1 MSKHILV
8 VDDVDDDVRVM
19 VDIIEHVMHHTTTAA
34 TGGEEAI
41 RLAKES
47 KPDLI
52 LMDLILP
59 QLNGWEVAAELRQ
72 MDEFR
77 DTPIIAVTSYNN
89 EIAGLRDLA
98 RAGGCNDYLTKPF
111 DIETFIEVINSHLPA

>member
-1 MSKHILV
+1 MNEHIV
-8 VDDVDDDVRVM
+8 IVDDEDDDVRVM
-19 VDIIEHVMHHTTTAA
+19 VGIIERLMHHTTTTA
-34 TGGEEAI
+34 TDGQEAI
-41 RLAKES
+41 RLAKKN

-59 QLNGWEVAAELRQ
+59 QLNGWVVAAEIRQ

-89 EIAGLRDLA
+89 EIASLRDRAL
-98 RAGGCNDYLTKPF
+98 AGGCNDYLTKPF
-111 DIETFIEVINSHLPA
+111 DIETFIEVINSHLLA